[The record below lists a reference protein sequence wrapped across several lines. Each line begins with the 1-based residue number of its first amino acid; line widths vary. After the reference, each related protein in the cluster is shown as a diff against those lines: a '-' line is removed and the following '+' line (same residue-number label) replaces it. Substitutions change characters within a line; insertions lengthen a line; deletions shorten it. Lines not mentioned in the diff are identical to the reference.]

1 VTRSQRW
8 TWLLSVGALVVGFAL
23 LGAACGSKSK
33 SAKSNTTSSSG
44 SGGGKNQPFANF
56 RLAYDTGIDF
66 LDPGLSYTVEGWGIM
81 WNVYLPLLGY
91 KHVNGPD
98 GATIVPYLAKALPT
112 VSSDGKTYTLTLR
125 KGLKYSDGTA
135 VKATD
140 FRATIERDFKVDSP
154 GVGFFGNIVGADSFS
169 KTKKGHITGIV
180 ANDATGKITIK
191 LTQPQGDFQ
200 NILATTFAAPVPA
213 STPAKDQSSHPAP
226 STGPYMIQSYKAN
239 KQAIV
244 VRNQQWKSNKATGIS
259 EVPNGNPDKMTID
272 ILGDPGVAL
281 TRTLKGQDDYD
292 FQQPPPD
299 RLGTLQSKYSNQ
311 VKVYTPAN
319 TYYFFMNTRVKPF
332 NDVRV
337 RQAVNYAVNRQALV
351 RVYGGLANPTENIL
365 PPTYPQYKKHNLYP
379 YNLAKA
385 KKLIQQAGVK
395 GMSITVW
402 NHDRGQD
409 PKATE
414 YLTSV
419 LNSLGFKA
427 KDKIIN
433 SSIYWTTIG
442 NQSTK
447 AQIGFADWFQDY
459 PHPLDWFDVLLNGTR
474 ITQTHNN
481 NYSNF
486 NNAAVNTKIAGLK
499 KQTKL
504 TSAVNSQ
511 WAALDKQVMQQ
522 AAWVPFINRQFVD
535 TFNSDIDLSCYV
547 NHVLYQFDFAT
558 ICHK

>member
-1 VTRSQRW
+1 
-8 TWLLSVGALVVGFAL
+8 VVGFAL

-33 SAKSNTTSSSG
+33 SASNKPSSG
-44 SGGGKNQPFANF
+44 GGGKNQPFANF
-56 RLAYDTGIDF
+56 RIAYDTGIDF
-66 LDPGLSYTVEGWGIM
+66 LDPGLSYTVEGWSIM

-91 KHVNGPD
+91 KHVGGPD

-125 KGLKYSDGTA
+125 KGLKYSDGTP

-154 GVGFFGNIVGADSFS
+154 GVGFFGNIVGADTFS
-169 KTKKGHITGIV
+169 KTKKGHITGIT

-191 LTQPQGDFQ
+191 LNEPQGDFQ

-213 STPAKDQSSHPAP
+213 STPAKDQSAHPAP

-239 KQAIV
+239 KLAVV
-244 VRNQQWKSNKATGIS
+244 VRNPQWKSNKATGIS
-259 EVPNGNPDKMTID
+259 EVPNGNPDKMTFD
-272 ILGDPGVAL
+272 IVGDPGVAL

-299 RLGTLQSKYSNQ
+299 RLGTIQSKYSNQ

-319 TYYFFMNTRVKPF
+319 TYYFFMNNRIKPF

-337 RQAVNYAVNRQALV
+337 RQAVNYAINRQALV
-351 RVYGGLANPTENIL
+351 RIYGGLANPTENIL
-365 PPTYPQYKKHNLYP
+365 PPTYPQYKKHTLYP
-379 YNLAKA
+379 YNLTKA
-385 KKLIQQAGVK
+385 KQLIQQAGVK
-395 GMSITVW
+395 GMSLTVW

-409 PKATE
+409 PKATA
-414 YLTSV
+414 YLTDV

-427 KDKIIN
+427 KEKIIN
-433 SSIYWTTIG
+433 SSVYWTTIG

-474 ITQTHNN
+474 ITPTHNN

-486 NNAAVNTKIAGLK
+486 DNKAVNAKIAALK
-499 KQTKL
+499 KQAKL
-504 TSAVNSQ
+504 TPSVNDQ
-511 WAALDKQVMQQ
+511 WAALDKQAMQQ
-522 AAWVPFINRQFVD
+522 AAWAPFINRQFVD

-547 NHVLYQFDFAT
+547 NHLLYQFDFAT

>member
-8 TWLLSVGALVVGFAL
+8 TWLLSVGALVVGFAF

-33 SAKSNTTSSSG
+33 SASNKPSSSG
-44 SGGGKNQPFANF
+44 SGGGKNKPFANF
-56 RLAYDTGIDF
+56 RLAYDTGIDY
-66 LDPGLSYTVEGWGIM
+66 LDPGLSYTVEGWSIM
-81 WNVYLPLLGY
+81 WNVYLPLIGY

-98 GATIVPYLAKALPT
+98 GATIVPYLAKALPKI
-112 VSSDGKTYTLTLR
+112 SSDGKTYTLTLR

-135 VKATD
+135 VKASD

-154 GVGFFGNIVGADSFS
+154 GVGFFGNIVGADAFS
-169 KTKKGHITGIV
+169 KTKKGHITGIT
-180 ANDATGKITIK
+180 ANDQTGQITIK

-200 NILATTFAAPVPA
+200 NILATTFAAPVPP
-213 STPAKDQSSHPAP
+213 STPAKDQSPHPAP
-226 STGPYMIQSYKAN
+226 ATGPYMIQSYKAN
-239 KQAIV
+239 KLAVV
-244 VRNQQWKSNKATGIS
+244 VRNPQWKPNKATGIS
-259 EVPNGNPDKMTID
+259 DVPNGNPDKMTID

-332 NDVRV
+332 DDLRV
-337 RQAVNYAVNRQALV
+337 RQAVNYAINRQALV

-365 PPTYPQYKKHNLYP
+365 PPTYPQYKKHTLYP

-395 GMSITVW
+395 GMAVTVW

-409 PKATE
+409 PKATA
-414 YLTSV
+414 YLTDV
-419 LNSLGFKA
+419 LNSIGLKA
-427 KDKIIN
+427 KEKIIN
-433 SSIYWTTIG
+433 SSVYWTTIG
-442 NQSTK
+442 NQATK

-486 NNAAVNTKIAGLK
+486 DNKAINAKIASLK

-504 TSAVNSQ
+504 SSSVNDQ

-547 NHVLYQFDFAT
+547 NHVLYQFDYAT